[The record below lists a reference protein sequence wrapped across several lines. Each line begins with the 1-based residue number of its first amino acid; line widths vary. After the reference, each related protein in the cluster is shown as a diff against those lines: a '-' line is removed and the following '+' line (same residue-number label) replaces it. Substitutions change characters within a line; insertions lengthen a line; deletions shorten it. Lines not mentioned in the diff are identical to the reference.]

1 MHHYKYLSAV
11 IMFGICPLSAYA
23 ANGVADARG
32 NAMGNTGVTTS
43 DYLLAPFYNPA
54 LTAVYR
60 DRDSVGLLV
69 PALGANIRDSDE
81 SLSTIDD
88 LQSSIDQFE
97 AAGVGA
103 ATQENINQ
111 LNGYLDDLADD
122 KPFAVSGGAGI
133 AVALPMNAVSLN
145 FFARG
150 YAEILADSSI
160 AANTGNTAS
169 DVETRYQNSYVNMLA
184 FGYSEYGVAVA
195 KLFTLQGQQIAIG
208 ITPKIQELRTYKEV
222 VTVQDFD
229 LSDYD
234 QSKTSKNAFNL
245 DIGAVWL
252 KDNFRAGI
260 AAKDLISQ
268 KIKTYDD
275 QSSYTLDPQVTVSG
289 GYVTDFLALAVDWDL
304 TKQKRFKGVD
314 DDTQFLRFGVEG
326 NAWGWAQLRAGY
338 EIDLESTLDNSITAG
353 LGISPGDLVSV
364 DLAANYAGNY
374 QYGLSA
380 NLAFTF

>member
-69 PALGANIRDSDE
+69 PALGANVRDSDE

-150 YAEILADSSI
+150 YAEILADSTI

-208 ITPKIQELRTYKEV
+208 ITPKLQELRTYKEV
-222 VTVQDFD
+222 VTVKDFD

-252 KDNFRAGI
+252 IDNFRAGI

-268 KIKTYDD
+268 EIKTYDD

-289 GYVTDFLALAVDWDL
+289 GYVTDFLALAIDWDL

>member
-69 PALGANIRDSDE
+69 PALGANVRDSDE

-150 YAEILADSSI
+150 YAEILADSTI

-252 KDNFRAGI
+252 IDNFRAGI

-268 KIKTYDD
+268 EIKTYDD

-289 GYVTDFLALAVDWDL
+289 GYVTDFLALAIDWDL